1 MFAKW
6 LLQTE
11 ECFIVMPNTVEL
23 NYVETQ
29 ETVVIESEF
38 DRSKY
43 CANAFTDDKR
53 LLSTYTTNKE
63 RQILELLRK
72 GWKEKFKEF

>member
-11 ECFIVMPNTVEL
+11 KCFIVMPNTVEL

-29 ETVVIESEF
+29 ETVVTESEF

-43 CANAFTDDKR
+43 CANVFTDDKR
-53 LLSTYTTNKE
+53 LLSTYATNKE
-63 RQILELLRK
+63 RKILELLRK